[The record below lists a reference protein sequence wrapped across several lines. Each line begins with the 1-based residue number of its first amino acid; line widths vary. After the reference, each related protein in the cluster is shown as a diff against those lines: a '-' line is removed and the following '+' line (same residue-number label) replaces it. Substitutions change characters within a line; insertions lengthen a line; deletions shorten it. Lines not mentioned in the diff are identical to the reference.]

1 MTNIVSGLIAG
12 FVATVILAILMLT
25 KKAMGIMPQL
35 SMIGMLERVTDQPRS
50 VGWLIHFFV
59 GTVFYGLLIAI
70 LAPMLPFDYWLDGV
84 VIGLIGWVIASVTL
98 MPAAGKGFFG
108 LGIGATAFIVLMMMH
123 VIFGALLGLIYG
135 WPVG

>member
-1 MTNIVSGLIAG
+1 MTDIASGLIAG

-35 SMIGMLERVTDQPRS
+35 SMIGMLECVTDQPRS
-50 VGWLIHFFV
+50 VGWTIHFFV

-108 LGIGATAFIVLMMMH
+108 LDIGATAFIVLMMMH